1 VIQPAPFNVNFP
13 TIEPTG
19 LGKPRPSGG
28 NSMTR
33 ATFDLSR
40 RDALIGAAAVA
51 AGAAVAGS
59 PAQAKAP
66 KQAGG
71 AMTPYRRVNIGE
83 FEVTAVSDGAATVPR
98 VFPIFGQNQSQ
109 EAVAEHLTANFLPT
123 DKMSIGFTP
132 VIVNTGNEVILFD
145 TGNGSGHGATRGLLA
160 KSIEAAGY
168 TTDQIDVVV
177 ITHFHPDHIG
187 GLMDG
192 DKPAFKNARYVTGE
206 AEYNFWTSK
215 KLADSADDKMK
226 PRIDLVNN
234 KVVPLAEK
242 MTFIKGGNDVV
253 TGITAIEAFGHT
265 PGHMAYNIENGGKR
279 LVLWADACNHYVAS
293 LQKPEWHV
301 VFDMDKD
308 KAIAARK
315 KVLGMV
321 AADKV
326 AATGYHM
333 PFPAIGYVEAVGD
346 AFRWVPHSYQLDI

>member
-1 VIQPAPFNVNFP
+1 
-13 TIEPTG
+13 
-19 LGKPRPSGG
+19 
-28 NSMTR
+28 MTR
-33 ATFDLSR
+33 DTFALSR
-40 RDALIGAAAVA
+40 RDALVGATALA
-51 AGAAVAGS
+51 AGTALAGVPAA
-59 PAQAKAP
+59 AKAP
-66 KQAGG
+66 KQSGS
-71 AMTPYRRVNIGE
+71 AMVPFRRVALGE
-83 FEVTAVSDGAATVPR
+83 FEVTTVSDGAATVPR

-109 EAVAEHLTANFLPT
+109 ETVAEHLAQNFLPG

-145 TGNGSGHGATRGLLA
+145 AGNGSGRGETRGLLT
-160 KSIEAAGY
+160 KSLEAAGY
-168 TTDQIDVVV
+168 STDQIDVVV

-192 DKPAFKNARYVTGE
+192 DKATFKNARYVTGE

-226 PRIDLVNN
+226 PRIELVKN

-253 TGITAIEAFGHT
+253 SGITAVEAFGHT
-265 PGHMAYNIENGGKR
+265 PGHMAYNIESGGKR

-293 LQKPEWHV
+293 LQKPDWHV

-308 KAIAARK
+308 AAVAARK
-315 KVLGMV
+315 KLLGMV

-333 PFPAIGYVEAVGD
+333 PFPSIGYVEAVGD